1 MEEKEFQ
8 LMLDIANEKMELTE
22 NRFRSISDTM
32 KRVRDSGKLDDYDK
46 TQVSLLCNKFSLAI
60 EKLNGK
66 TEYEVA
72 MEEMSGGMM
81 TLIAAA
87 IGAILAMLA
96 KMFGFFGSPK
106 EGTAP
111 TKANIE
117 ALKSSSKSVVE
128 IIKNMK
134 QKMIDLNNKLLNV
147 SVENATLTPDVR
159 SKIEQI
165 KEKKNLLWI
174 CADMG
179 YGEWDYPKFTIVKK
193 ADTSEEINKKNIEIS
208 TIFSTVI
215 REIINPSEKIFS
227 DAADYLKNNNG
238 TALAE
243 LMNTVKE
250 TSIKV
255 EEFTNI
261 TNEFK
266 ELLGKRKVEKFKVD
280 QDNLWASI
288 TTGNQLYIEDN
299 VSYEN
304 VIEFINF
311 LDSSEL
317 RAEKLKVLERALT
330 TDEVK
335 SLSGAKE
342 LNEYINHFNRY
353 QINYLVYNQMILDD
367 LNIGFVNL
375 KLHLEL
381 VSKIIE
387 ATSDIKSQLL
397 KSNVTTAKDIDVIIA
412 SMALMF
418 NNIIDIFITLTKQ
431 HVPKFEK
438 NKSSD
443 FFITCGKIS
452 KIKKFSVTQ

>member
-22 NRFRSISDTM
+22 NRFRSISEIM
-32 KRVRDSGKLDDYDK
+32 KRVRDSGKLDGYDK

-81 TLIAAA
+81 ALIAAA

-96 KMFGFFGSPK
+96 KMFGFFGNPK

-134 QKMIDLNNKLLNV
+134 QKMIELNNKLLNV
-147 SVENATLTPDVR
+147 SVEGATLSDDVKLNIG
-159 SKIEQI
+159 KIRDEG
-165 KEKKNLLWI
+165 NLLCI
-174 CADMG
+174 CDG
-179 YGEWDYPKFTIVKK
+179 IEYGNWEYPKFTIVKK
-193 ADTSEEINKKNIEIS
+193 AATSKDIIEKNIEIS

-227 DAADYLKNNNG
+227 DAAGYLETSNG
-238 TALAE
+238 TELAG
-243 LMNTVKE
+243 LMKTVTG
-250 TSIKV
+250 TSIDV
-255 EEFTNI
+255 EEFTKI

-266 ELLGKRKVEKFKVD
+266 GLLGKRKAEKFTVN

-317 RAEKLKVLERALT
+317 RAEKLKALERALT

-342 LNEYINHFNRY
+342 LNEYINRFNRY

-397 KSNVTTAKDIDVIIA
+397 KNNVTTAKDIDVIIA

-418 NNIIDIFITLTKQ
+418 NNIINIFIQLTD
-431 HVPKFEK
+431 HVPRFDK
-438 NKSSD
+438 NKSTD

-452 KIKKFSVTQ
+452 KLKKFSVTK